1 MKKLIIILLFSLT
14 YPIASLAHCPAA
26 LKSEKVCFMLDSNL
40 LYVYDHKLEHNGPYK
55 DLVAP
60 VVFKNEK
67 GEILKSTK
75 AARGI
80 YKLEAPVM
88 LNKVLIES
96 GTSKIS
102 VLREKS

>member
-1 MKKLIIILLFSLT
+1 
-14 YPIASLAHCPAA
+14 
-26 LKSEKVCFMLDSNL
+26 MLDSNL
-40 LYVYDHKLEHNGPYK
+40 IYVYDQKLEHNGPYK

-67 GEILKSTK
+67 GEILKTSK

-80 YKLEAPVM
+80 YKLESAIP

-96 GTSKIS
+96 GAQKIS
-102 VLREKS
+102 VLKEKS

>member
-1 MKKLIIILLFSLT
+1 MKKLLVLLTIPFNS
-14 YPIASLAHCPAA
+14 YAHCPAS
-26 LKSEKVCFMLDSNL
+26 LKAEKVCFMLESNL
-40 LYVYDHKLEHNGPYK
+40 VYVYDHKLEHNGPYK

-67 GEILKSTK
+67 GEDLKTSK

-80 YKLEAPVM
+80 YKLESATP

-96 GTSKIS
+96 GTQKIS
-102 VLREKS
+102 VLKEKS